1 MRIPILTY
9 HSISNRP
16 SVTSTPFSI
25 FRRQIE
31 QLEAAGYEALSFSQL
46 DQHQKFMLRV
56 PRVIITFD
64 DAYTSIQRELEFLLE
79 SGLTAT
85 VFASSAACGGEADW
99 PGADGKIMAWSS
111 LRGWAESGIELGS
124 HSVDHVDLT
133 QLPQAQLDLQLSQSQ
148 RMIQDRTSRPCS
160 VLAYPFG
167 RHNALVRA
175 SARRYYKRAVTT
187 RLAWA
192 HPTSDPLALPR
203 LDMYYFRRPAMW
215 RHFDNSLGSLYLG
228 LRSLGRRVKG
238 L

>member
-25 FRRQIE
+25 FRGQIE
-31 QLEAAGYEALSFSQL
+31 QLGAAGYEALSFSQL
-46 DQHQKFMLRV
+46 HQRQSFMLRV

-64 DAYTSIQRELEFLLE
+64 DAYASIQRALEFLLE

-85 VFASSAACGGEADW
+85 VFAPSSACGGDADW
-99 PGADGKIMAWSS
+99 LGAEGKIMEWSS
-111 LRGWAESGIELGS
+111 LRSWAESGIELGS

-133 QLPQAQLDLQLSQSQ
+133 QLAQEQLDLQLGQSQ
-148 RMIQDRTSRPCS
+148 KMVQDRTSHPCS

-175 SARRYYKRAVTT
+175 SARRYYKRAVTP

-192 HPTSDPLALPR
+192 HPRSEPLALPR
-203 LDMYYFRRPAMW
+203 LDMYYFRRPVIW

-238 L
+238 V